1 MIRSDTTAAA
11 DAAEADSAPPAGPY
25 TVRQAGE
32 RWLVVR
38 QIAGVDAVSVAA
50 DCRTEQAAR
59 TLADEMNGAR
69 RRYEGNRYA

>member
-1 MIRSDTTAAA
+1 MIRSDTTEAA
-11 DAAEADSAPPAGPY
+11 DAATAASGPY

-38 QIAGVDAVSVAA
+38 QVPGTDYASVVA

-59 TLADEMNGAR
+59 GVADEFNGAR
-69 RRYEGNRYA
+69 ARYEGGTR

>member
-11 DAAEADSAPPAGPY
+11 QASGPY

-32 RWLVVR
+32 RWLVVH
-38 QIAGVDAVSVAA
+38 QVPGTDYASVVA

-59 TLADEMNGAR
+59 GVADEFNGAR
-69 RRYEGNRYA
+69 ARYEGVTR

>member
-11 DAAEADSAPPAGPY
+11 QAIGPY

-38 QIAGVDAVSVAA
+38 QVPGTDYASVVA

-59 TLADEMNGAR
+59 GVADEFNGAR
-69 RRYEGNRYA
+69 ARYEGGTR

>member
-11 DAAEADSAPPAGPY
+11 QAGGPY
-25 TVRQAGE
+25 SVRQAGE

-38 QIAGVDAVSVAA
+38 QIPGTDHASVVA

-59 TLADEMNGAR
+59 NVADEFNRAR
-69 RRYEGNRYA
+69 MAYEGGRA

>member
-11 DAAEADSAPPAGPY
+11 QASGSY

-38 QIAGVDAVSVAA
+38 QVPGADYASVVA
-50 DCRTEQAAR
+50 DCLTERAAR
-59 TLADEMNGAR
+59 GVADEFNSAR
-69 RRYEGNRYA
+69 QRYEVKR

>member
-11 DAAEADSAPPAGPY
+11 QASGPY
-25 TVRQAGE
+25 SVRQAGE

-38 QIAGVDAVSVAA
+38 QIAGVDAVSVVA

-59 TLADEMNGAR
+59 GVADEFNGAR
-69 RRYEGNRYA
+69 KRYEDSRS